1 MLGSKYRKPFYWFLF
16 VSVIF
21 AMLESAGLAFILPY
35 LDVVGN
41 YAANQPQDEFTL
53 VLDYF
58 GISADGIKIV
68 YIASLILFALMFVK
82 YCLQLYVSYLSA
94 VLPYDLYEFHG
105 NLLAQKYNAME
116 WAVFS
121 TKNSNEIIKNVT
133 KSNELLAY
141 SYVVYLQY
149 LTSIIIISFL
159 VSILLIVHSLSA
171 LVVLTVF
178 SILGGL
184 TYLSMRKTQLEAGMN
199 REIGLV
205 AVFKQASEL
214 FLSNREIKIT
224 GTSRHFE
231 SNFAMAMRG
240 LSDSFKKTTF
250 YPRIPVVVIEMGA
263 IVVLLSVVV
272 AAVKLEY
279 DLEVLV
285 GYLVFYA
292 AVGKRLLPSLST
304 LIFCKSTL
312 KNLTPSIDILYEELG
327 DEMAKA
333 ETTIHQEELS
343 EKKILEWSEIAVEKI
358 CFSYSRDKV
367 ILNEVDFKIKKN
379 TRIAFIG
386 ASGAGKSTIIDILT
400 GLLKPD
406 SGSIKVDGVEEENFS
421 VLRNLIGY
429 VPQLPS
435 ILDGSIASNVA
446 FGQSFIDPKKLEF
459 AFKMA
464 HLTEFVQSLKDGADT
479 VVGERGV
486 KLSGGQRQR
495 ISIARA
501 LYHNPEIIVFDEA
514 TSSLDN
520 VSEKIVSDAIDSLA
534 ASKTVISIAHRLS
547 TIKNFDV
554 ICFVKDGR
562 ITHSGPHEFLI
573 ENCDDYRTM
582 NEIVDQK

>member
-1 MLGSKYRKPFYWFLF
+1 
-16 VSVIF
+16 
-21 AMLESAGLAFILPY
+21 
-35 LDVVGN
+35 
-41 YAANQPQDEFTL
+41 
-53 VLDYF
+53 
-58 GISADGIKIV
+58 
-68 YIASLILFALMFVK
+68 
-82 YCLQLYVSYLSA
+82 
-94 VLPYDLYEFHG
+94 
-105 NLLAQKYNAME
+105 
-116 WAVFS
+116 
-121 TKNSNEIIKNVT
+121 
-133 KSNELLAY
+133 
-141 SYVVYLQY
+141 
-149 LTSIIIISFL
+149 
-159 VSILLIVHSLSA
+159 
-171 LVVLTVF
+171 
-178 SILGGL
+178 
-184 TYLSMRKTQLEAGMN
+184 MRKTQLEAGLN

-224 GTSRHFE
+224 GTSRYFE
-231 SNFAMAMRG
+231 SSFAMAMRG

-263 IVVLLSVVV
+263 IVVLISVVV

-358 CFSYSRDKV
+358 CFSYSSGKV
-367 ILNEVDFKIKKN
+367 ILNGVDFKIKRH
-379 TRIAFIG
+379 TRIAFVG
-386 ASGAGKSTIIDILT
+386 ASGAGKSTIIDILN

-406 SGSIKVDGVEEENFS
+406 SGSIKIDGNEEEDFS
-421 VLRNLIGY
+421 VLKNLIGY

-435 ILDGSIASNVA
+435 ILDGTIARNVA
-446 FGQSFIDPKKLEF
+446 FGQSFIDTEKLEF

-464 HLTEFVQSLKDGADT
+464 HLTEFVHSLENGADT

-534 ASKTVISIAHRLS
+534 GSKTVISIAHRLS
-547 TIKNFDV
+547 TIKHFDV
-554 ICFVKDGR
+554 IHFVKDGR
-562 ITHSGPHEFLI
+562 ITHSGSHEFLI
-573 ENCDDYRTM
+573 ENCEDYRTM
-582 NEIVDQK
+582 IEIID

>member
-1 MLGSKYRKPFYWFLF
+1 MLGEKYRKPFYWFLF

-41 YAANQPQDEFTL
+41 YAANQPQDEFRL

-58 GISADGIKIV
+58 GISADGIKVV
-68 YIASLILFALMFVK
+68 YIASLILFALMFIK
-82 YCLQLYVSYLSA
+82 YGLQLYVSYLLA
-94 VLPYDLYEFHG
+94 VLPYNLYEFHG
-105 NLLAQKYNAME
+105 NLLAQKYNTME
-116 WAVFS
+116 WAEFS
-121 TKNSNEIIKNVT
+121 QKNSNEIIKNVT

-141 SYVVYLQY
+141 SYVVYLEY
-149 LTSIIIISFL
+149 LTSIIVVSFL
-159 VSILLIVHSLSA
+159 VLILFIVNFSSA
-171 LVVLTVF
+171 LVLMTLF
-178 SILGGL
+178 SIIGSL
-184 TYLSMRKTQLEAGMN
+184 TYLGLRKTQLEAGVN

-224 GTSRHFE
+224 GTSHYFE
-231 SNFAMAMRG
+231 SSFATALKG
-240 LSDSFKKTTF
+240 LSDSLKKTTF

-263 IVVLLSVVV
+263 IVILLCVVV

-312 KNLTPSIDILYEELG
+312 KNLKPTIDILYEELG
-327 DEMAKA
+327 DEMAKG
-333 ETTIHQEELS
+333 ETNIDQVDLS
-343 EKKILEWSEIAVEKI
+343 GKKVFEWSEIAVEKI
-358 CFSYSRDKV
+358 CFSYSSDKIV
-367 ILNEVDFKIKKN
+367 LNGIDFKIKKN

-406 SGSIKVDGVEEENFS
+406 SGSLKVDGVEEEGFS
-421 VLRNLIGY
+421 VLKNLIGY

-464 HLTEFVQSLKDGADT
+464 HLTEFVHSLKDGADT